1 MFYFVWQKTFRYKDM
16 TLLIFFKNADHSW
29 QLYTVTQDDYEL
41 KKANHVFGWWVG
53 GGGGAG
59 GEPACVGW
67 PRIKISL
74 LVWNFFQNHKIM
86 EKSLF
91 YEAETGFME
100 NIAS

>member
-1 MFYFVWQKTFRYKDM
+1 LRNAAEMFSFDPNRRVQKMPGPLLLVYFM
-16 TLLIFFKNADHSW
+16 P
-29 QLYTVTQDDYEL
+29 VTQDDYEL
-41 KKANHVFGWWVG
+41 KKANHVFGWWG

-59 GEPACVGW
+59 GEPACLGW

-74 LVWNFFQNHKIM
+74 LVWNFFQNHKII
-86 EKSLF
+86 EISLF